1 MASRLTGGEPPRGP
15 EGEDDMPIWE
25 IASVHQL
32 RVARDLWRLDDLED
46 LLKGMLTDAE
56 LEAIQ
61 PHLVALRDPAPGG
74 ATLDVRERA
83 LAWKRRE

>member
-1 MASRLTGGEPPRGP
+1 
-15 EGEDDMPIWE
+15 MPIWE
-25 IASVHQL
+25 IASVPQL
-32 RVARDLWRLDDLED
+32 LEILSRLDDLEG

>member
-1 MASRLTGGEPPRGP
+1 
-15 EGEDDMPIWE
+15 MPIWE

-32 RVARDLWRLDDLED
+32 REILWRLDDLEE
-46 LLKGMLTDAE
+46 LLEKMLTDAE

-61 PHLVALRDPAPGG
+61 PHLVALRDPVH

-83 LAWKRRE
+83 LTWKRE

>member
-1 MASRLTGGEPPRGP
+1 
-15 EGEDDMPIWE
+15 MPIWE

-46 LLKGMLTDAE
+46 LLKEMLTDAE

-61 PHLVALRDPAPGG
+61 PHLVALHDPVH

-83 LAWKRRE
+83 LTWKRE